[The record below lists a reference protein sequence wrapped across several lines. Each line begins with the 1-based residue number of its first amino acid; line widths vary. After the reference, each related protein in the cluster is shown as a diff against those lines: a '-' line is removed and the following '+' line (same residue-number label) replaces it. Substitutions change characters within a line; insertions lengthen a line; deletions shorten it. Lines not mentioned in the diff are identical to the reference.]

1 MGAGA
6 NPKERAV
13 QNKCPQKGKPK
24 PWALISR
31 MPCFE
36 GVIQHKVPKCQSAQ
50 DQNLCFFCMGRAHLS
65 TGGSTQHQG

>member
-13 QNKCPQKGKPK
+13 PK
-24 PWALISR
+24 ISATKRQTPWALIWR
-31 MPCFE
+31 MPCFD
-36 GVIQHKVPKCQSAQ
+36 GVVQHKVSKCQSAQ
-50 DQNLCFFCMGRAHLS
+50 DQNLCFFCMGRARLS